1 MEKYWHS
8 VVLDNDYCN
17 GCTNCLS
24 RCPTQAIRVIDG
36 KAKIMKERC
45 IDCGECLKICHFHAK
60 GTRSDGLDSINKFK
74 YKVALPC
81 ISIYG
86 QFPSEF
92 EMEKVFQCIYD
103 LGFDLVYDTAYAA
116 DILTKYQNEL
126 LKEPFI
132 EKPVISTYCPA
143 ITRLIQIRYPSLIDN
158 ITRLESPME
167 IAARQVKKKLVQE
180 KGLAMEDIGVFYIA
194 QCPAKITSIKQP
206 LGLEQSFI
214 DGGISLESIYSKML
228 KALEKGV
235 TINPDRPKVQMASGN
250 GVGWGMVGGQ
260 SFGLDTEKYLAVDGI
275 EEVIRVLD
283 KMELGKLPEIDFF
296 EGYACVT
303 GCSGG
308 VLNVENPFMAKARI
322 RMRTTEL
329 SKYDPSK
336 IDANL
341 TREDLEW
348 DVEMEPRTILKLDN
362 DFKVA
367 LKKMSEL
374 EEISQKLPG
383 IDCGACGA
391 PTCRALAEDI
401 VMNRATFADCL
412 LLGRYNR
419 RRQKKTKTEE

>member
-8 VVLDNDYCN
+8 VILDNDYCN

-60 GTRSDGLDSINKFK
+60 GTLSDGLEAIHQFK
-74 YKVALPC
+74 YKVAIPG

-86 QFPSEF
+86 QFPAEYDI
-92 EMEKVFQCIYD
+92 EDVFQGIYK

-116 DILTKYQNEL
+116 DVLTKFQNQL

-132 EKPVISTYCPA
+132 EKPIISTYCPA

-167 IAARQVKKKLVQE
+167 VAARLVKKQLMEE
-180 KGLAMEDIGVFYIA
+180 KGLSFDEIGVFYIS
-194 QCPAKITSIKQP
+194 QCPATITSIKQP
-206 LGLEQSFI
+206 LGLEKSFI
-214 DGGISLESIYSKML
+214 DGGISLESIYSKLL
-228 KALEKGV
+228 KIIVKGERLYP
-235 TINPDRPKVQMASGN
+235 TVQKASGN

-322 RMRTTEL
+322 RIKSAEL
-329 SKYDPSK
+329 PKYNPNL
-336 IDANL
+336 IDE
-341 TREDLEW
+341 TIKREDLEW
-348 DVEMEPRTILKLDN
+348 DVEMEPRSILKLDS

-367 LKKMSEL
+367 LSKMSKL
-374 EEISQKLPG
+374 EELAQKLPG

-401 VMNRATFADCL
+401 VMNRAAITDCL
-412 LLGRYNR
+412 VLGKFNR
-419 RRQKKTKTEE
+419 RRQKKSKTEV

>member
-1 MEKYWHS
+1 MDKYWHS

-60 GTRSDGLDSINKFK
+60 GTLSDNLEKIHNYK
-74 YKVALPC
+74 YKVALPN
-81 ISIYG
+81 ISMYG
-86 QFPSEF
+86 QFSAEYDI
-92 EMEKVFQCIYD
+92 EDVFQAIYK
-103 LGFDLVYDTAYAA
+103 LGFDLVYDVAYAA

-126 LKEPFI
+126 LREPAI

-143 ITRLIQIRYPSLIDN
+143 ITRLIQIRYPSLIEN

-167 IAARQVKKKLVQE
+167 IAARQVKKKIMQE
-180 KGLAMEDIGVFYIA
+180 QNLKFEEIGVFLIA
-194 QCPAKITSIKQP
+194 QCPAKITSIMQP
-206 LGLEQSFI
+206 LGLEKSYI
-214 DGGISLESIYSKML
+214 DGGISLESIYARL
-228 KALEKGV
+228 IKAIDKGSR
-235 TINPDRPKVQMASGN
+235 DHELVQKASGN

-322 RMRTTEL
+322 RMKSSIL
-329 SKYDPSK
+329 KPYDPSE
-336 IDANL
+336 IDSNL

-362 DFKVA
+362 DFKVS
-367 LKKMSEL
+367 LEKMAKL
-374 EEISQKLPG
+374 EEIAQKLPG

-401 VMNRATFADCL
+401 VMNRAKYADCL
-412 LLGRYNR
+412 LLGKYNR
-419 RRQKKTKTEE
+419 RRQKKTQGDNNED